1 MFLHFRFNMQKFS
14 LGPDLCTLLVYR
26 GLPEEDPGMGQ
37 VDVCPELV
45 FLMGQRVEA
54 SHVRTEML
62 TASLVPSPP
71 SAFPWTLPGP
81 PDALLSPPAQR
92 NGSS

>member
-1 MFLHFRFNMQKFS
+1 M
-14 LGPDLCTLLVYR
+14 YR
-26 GLPEEDPGMGQ
+26 GLPEEDLGMGQ

-62 TASLVPSPP
+62 TASLVRLPP
-71 SAFPWTLPGP
+71 SAFPWTFPGP

-92 NGSS
+92 NESS